1 MQYAKPKTNFIIVS
15 FKKNILPLI
24 FCIFTFCL
32 VIFSKENLV
41 SAKEGLTLWAN
52 CVVPSLFPFFI
63 ATELLSHT
71 NIIDYLGKWLNSIMR
86 PIFNVPG
93 SGSFAFIMGIISGYP
108 IGAKIVTKLRFENK
122 CTKPEAERLIAFT
135 NNSGPLFIIG
145 TVGILLFGDATIG
158 ILLFITHLLACISV
172 GFIFRFW
179 KKNKIINHTSEDTYS
194 ITEKDT
200 KFSNLGGILSDSII
214 SSVNT
219 IVMIGGFVVL
229 FSVIISILNQSR
241 FLMLLSNMINPALNI
256 LNITDKFTTPFI
268 SGLIEL
274 TNGVKLICA
283 VPYKAISVNIIIS
296 AFLLGFGGL
305 SVLLQVFSIVSK
317 TDISIKSYIYG
328 KLLHGLL
335 AAFYTF
341 VALKY
346 FTFLNLDISPVFS
359 NSSTGLNV
367 YKYNYFILL
376 TVLFV
381 IIAIFCFYNFKK
393 IRK

>member
-200 KFSNLGGILSDSII
+200 KFSNLGGILS
-214 SSVNT
+214 
-219 IVMIGGFVVL
+219 
-229 FSVIISILNQSR
+229 
-241 FLMLLSNMINPALNI
+241 
-256 LNITDKFTTPFI
+256 
-268 SGLIEL
+268 
-274 TNGVKLICA
+274 
-283 VPYKAISVNIIIS
+283 
-296 AFLLGFGGL
+296 
-305 SVLLQVFSIVSK
+305 
-317 TDISIKSYIYG
+317 
-328 KLLHGLL
+328 
-335 AAFYTF
+335 
-341 VALKY
+341 
-346 FTFLNLDISPVFS
+346 
-359 NSSTGLNV
+359 
-367 YKYNYFILL
+367 
-376 TVLFV
+376 
-381 IIAIFCFYNFKK
+381 
-393 IRK
+393 